1 MHFEVPKLPM
11 RGFKDFAKHYLMI
24 VLSILT
30 ALGLEAWIEH
40 THHTH
45 AAALASQQIEAELQ
59 ANLDGVHNSY
69 EKNQQRL
76 VSLQQLDD
84 AIAKDVR
91 DGKPD
96 TAINQHIQVLKNEF
110 NLSLDW
116 PIFANQA
123 WDVAIANQSATW
135 MDRAALSEYSAAYSK
150 QRDAAS
156 WMTQDSTLF
165 LDAPRMATLRTKIDL
180 GRGVDPIEFLSVL
193 RQMIITSS
201 ETQSQLKQVE
211 SQLKQ
216 VSPDEPGSS
225 KS

>member
-40 THHTH
+40 AHHTH
-45 AAALASQQIEAELQ
+45 AAALASRQITAELR
-59 ANLDGVHNSY
+59 ANLDGVQSSY
-69 EKNQQRL
+69 RRNQQRL
-76 VSLQQLDD
+76 VLLQQLDD
-84 AIAKDVR
+84 TIAKDVR
-91 DGKPD
+91 DGKTD
-96 TAINQHIQVLKNEF
+96 AAINQHIQALKNQF

-123 WDVAIANQSATW
+123 WDVAVANQSATW

-156 WMTQDSTLF
+156 WMAQDSALF
-165 LDAPRMATLRTKIDL
+165 LNAPLLATLSTRIDL
-180 GRGVDPIEFLSVL
+180 GREIDPIEFLSVL

-201 ETQSQLKQVE
+201 ETQSHLQQVE

-216 VSPDEPGSS
+216 VLPEEAGRS

>member
-1 MHFEVPKLPM
+1 MHFEIPKL
-11 RGFKDFAKHYLMI
+11 RIHGFRDFAKHYLMI

-40 THHTH
+40 AHHTH
-45 AAALASQQIEAELQ
+45 AAALSSHQIEAELQ
-59 ANLDGVHNSY
+59 ANLDGVHHSY
-69 EKNQQRL
+69 ERNQQRL

-84 AIAKDVR
+84 AIAKDIR

-96 TAINQHIQVLKNEF
+96 GAINQHIQALKDEF
-110 NLSLDW
+110 GLSLDW

-123 WDVAIANQSATW
+123 WDVAVANQSATW
-135 MDRAALSEYSAAYSK
+135 MDTAALSRYSSAYSK

-156 WMTQDSTLF
+156 WMIQDSTLF
-165 LDAPRMATLRTKIDL
+165 LDAPRMATLRTRIDL
-180 GRGVDPIEFLSVL
+180 GREVDPIEFLSVL

-201 ETQSQLKQVE
+201 ETQSHLQQVE

-216 VSPDEPGSS
+216 VRPNEAGSRS
-225 KS
+225 

>member
-1 MHFEVPKLPM
+1 MHFEIPELPM
-11 RGFKDFAKHYLMI
+11 RGFKDFARHYLMI

-40 THHTH
+40 VHHTH
-45 AAALASQQIEAELQ
+45 AAALASRQITAELR
-59 ANLDGVHNSY
+59 ANLDDVHNAY
-69 EKNQQRL
+69 RRNQQRL
-76 VSLQQLDD
+76 VSLQQLDG

-91 DGKPD
+91 DGKTD
-96 TAINQHIQVLKNEF
+96 AAINQHIQALKNGF

-116 PIFANQA
+116 PIFGNQA
-123 WDVAIANQSATW
+123 WDVAVANQSVTW
-135 MDRAALSEYSAAYSK
+135 MDRTALSEYSAAYSK

-165 LDAPRMATLRTKIDL
+165 LDAPRMATLRTRIDL
-180 GRGVDPIEFLSVL
+180 GREVDPIEFLSVL

-201 ETQSQLKQVE
+201 ETQSHLRQVE

-216 VSPDEPGSS
+216 VLPEEANGS
-225 KS
+225 KT

>member
-1 MHFEVPKLPM
+1 MHFEIPKLPI
-11 RGFKDFAKHYLMI
+11 RGFKDFARHYLMI

-40 THHTH
+40 AHHTH
-45 AAALASQQIEAELQ
+45 AAALSSHQIEAELQ
-59 ANLDGVHNSY
+59 ANLDGVHHSY
-69 EKNQQRL
+69 ERNQQRL

-84 AIAKDVR
+84 AIARDIR

-96 TAINQHIQVLKNEF
+96 AAINQHIQALKDEF
-110 NLSLDW
+110 SLSLDW

-123 WDVAIANQSATW
+123 WDVAVANQSATW
-135 MDRAALSEYSAAYSK
+135 MDTAALSRYSSAYSK

-165 LDAPRMATLRTKIDL
+165 LDAPRMATLRTRIDL
-180 GRGVDPIEFLSVL
+180 GRKVDPIEFLSVL

-201 ETQSQLKQVE
+201 ETQSHLQQVE

-216 VSPDEPGSS
+216 VRPNEAGSRS
-225 KS
+225 

>member
-1 MHFEVPKLPM
+1 MHFEIPKLPM

-59 ANLDGVHNSY
+59 ANLDGVHSSY
-69 EKNQQRL
+69 QRNQQRL

-84 AIAKDVR
+84 AIAEDVR

-96 TAINQHIQVLKNEF
+96 AAINQHIQALKNEF

-123 WDVAIANQSATW
+123 WDVAVANQSATW
-135 MDRAALSEYSAAYSK
+135 MDRTALSAYSAAYSK

-165 LDAPRMATLRTKIDL
+165 LDAPRMATLRTRIDL
-180 GRGVDPIEFLSVL
+180 GREVDPIEFLSVL

-201 ETQSQLKQVE
+201 ETQSHLQQVE

-216 VSPDEPGSS
+216 VSPKGTDRSS
-225 KS
+225 S

>member
-1 MHFEVPKLPM
+1 MHLEIPKQPM

-45 AAALASQQIEAELQ
+45 AAALASRQITAELR
-59 ANLDGVHNSY
+59 ANLDGVQSSY
-69 EKNQQRL
+69 RTNQQRL
-76 VSLQQLDD
+76 VLLQQLDD

-91 DGKPD
+91 DGKTD
-96 TAINQHIQVLKNEF
+96 AVINQHIQALKNQF

-123 WDVAIANQSATW
+123 WDVAVANQSATW

-156 WMTQDSTLF
+156 WMAQDSALF
-165 LDAPRMATLRTKIDL
+165 LNAPLLATLSTRIDL
-180 GRGVDPIEFLSVL
+180 GREIDPLEFLIVL

-201 ETQSQLKQVE
+201 ETQSHLQQVE
-211 SQLKQ
+211 SLLKQ
-216 VSPDEPGSS
+216 MLPDEAGSG
-225 KS
+225 KT

>member
-11 RGFKDFAKHYLMI
+11 RGLKDFAKHYLMI

-40 THHTH
+40 AHHTH
-45 AAALASQQIEAELQ
+45 AAALASRQITAELR
-59 ANLDGVHNSY
+59 ANLGGVLNSY
-69 EKNQQRL
+69 RRNQQRL

-91 DGKPD
+91 DGKTD
-96 TAINQHIQVLKNEF
+96 AAINQHIQALKNEF

-123 WDVAIANQSATW
+123 WDVAVANQSATW

-165 LDAPRMATLRTKIDL
+165 LDAPLMATLRTRIDL
-180 GRGVDPIEFLSVL
+180 GREVDPIEFLSVL
-193 RQMIITSS
+193 SQMMITSS
-201 ETQSQLKQVE
+201 ETQSHLQQVE
-211 SQLKQ
+211 SQLKL
-216 VSPDEPGSS
+216 VLPDEADNS
-225 KS
+225 KT

>member
-1 MHFEVPKLPM
+1 MHFEIPKLPI

-40 THHTH
+40 AQHTH

-59 ANLDGVHNSY
+59 SNLDGVRHSY
-69 EKNQQRL
+69 QSNRQRL

-84 AIAKDVR
+84 VIAKDVR

-96 TAINQHIQVLKNEF
+96 GAINQHIQALKNEF
-110 NLSLDW
+110 RLSLDW
-116 PIFANQA
+116 PIFSNQA
-123 WDVAIANQSATW
+123 WDVAVANQSASW

-150 QRDAAS
+150 QRDVAS
-156 WMTQDSTLF
+156 WMTQDSSLF
-165 LDAPRMATLRTKIDL
+165 LDAPHLASLSTRLDL
-180 GRGVDPIEFLSVL
+180 GREVDPIEFLTVL

-201 ETQSQLKQVE
+201 ETQLHLQQVE
-211 SQLKQ
+211 SQLQQ
-216 VSPDEPGSS
+216 VLPKDAGS

>member
-1 MHFEVPKLPM
+1 MHFEMPERPM
-11 RGFKDFAKHYLMI
+11 RGFKDFARHYLMI

-40 THHTH
+40 AHHTH
-45 AAALASQQIEAELQ
+45 AAALASRQITAELR
-59 ANLDGVHNSY
+59 ANLDDVHNAY
-69 EKNQQRL
+69 RRNQQRL
-76 VSLQQLDD
+76 VSLQQLDG

-91 DGKPD
+91 DGKTD
-96 TAINQHIQVLKNEF
+96 AAINQHIQALKNEF

-123 WDVAIANQSATW
+123 WDVAVANQSATW

-165 LDAPRMATLRTKIDL
+165 LDAPRMATLRTRIDL
-180 GRGVDPIEFLSVL
+180 GREVDPIEFLSVL

-201 ETQSQLKQVE
+201 ETQSHLQQVE

-216 VSPDEPGSS
+216 VLPEEAGGS
-225 KS
+225 KT

>member
-1 MHFEVPKLPM
+1 MHFEIPKLPM

-40 THHTH
+40 VHHTH
-45 AAALASQQIEAELQ
+45 AAELASHQIRAELQ
-59 ANLDGVHNSY
+59 ANLDSVRNSY
-69 EKNQQRL
+69 RGNQRQL

-84 AIAKDVR
+84 AIAKDIR
-91 DGKPD
+91 DGKTD
-96 TAINQHIQVLKNEF
+96 AAINQHIQALKNQF

-123 WDVAIANQSATW
+123 WDVAVANQSATW

-156 WMTQDSTLF
+156 WMTHDSTLF
-165 LDAPRMATLRTKIDL
+165 LDAPHMATLRTRIDL
-180 GRGVDPIEFLSVL
+180 GREVDPVEFLSVL
-193 RQMIITSS
+193 RQMMITSG
-201 ETQSQLKQVE
+201 ETQSQLQQVE

-216 VSPDEPGSS
+216 VLPDETGSG
-225 KS
+225 KT

>member
-11 RGFKDFAKHYLMI
+11 RGYKDFAKHYLMI

-40 THHTH
+40 AHHTH
-45 AAALASQQIEAELQ
+45 AAALASHQIEAELQ
-59 ANLDGVHNSY
+59 ANLDGVRNSY
-69 EKNQQRL
+69 QSNQQRL

-84 AIAKDVR
+84 AIAKDIR

-96 TAINQHIQVLKNEF
+96 TAINQHIQALKDQF
-110 NLSLDW
+110 RLSLDW

-123 WDVAIANQSATW
+123 WDVAVANQSATW
-135 MDRAALSEYSAAYSK
+135 MDRAALSEYSAVYSK

-156 WMTQDSTLF
+156 WMAQDSTLF
-165 LDAPRMATLRTKIDL
+165 LDAPKMATLRTRIDL
-180 GRGVDPIEFLSVL
+180 GREVDPIEFLSVL

-216 VSPDEPGSS
+216 VSPEEPGGS

>member
-1 MHFEVPKLPM
+1 MHFEIPKLPM
-11 RGFKDFAKHYLMI
+11 RGYKDFAKHYLMI

-40 THHTH
+40 VHHTH
-45 AAALASQQIEAELQ
+45 AAALASHQIEAELR
-59 ANLDGVHNSY
+59 ANLDGVRNSY
-69 EKNQQRL
+69 QSNQQRL

-84 AIAKDVR
+84 AIAKDIR

-96 TAINQHIQVLKNEF
+96 AAINQHIQALKNEF

-123 WDVAIANQSATW
+123 WDVAVANQSATW
-135 MDRAALSEYSAAYSK
+135 MDRAALSKYSAVYSK

-165 LDAPRMATLRTKIDL
+165 LDAPRMATLRTRIDL
-180 GRGVDPIEFLSVL
+180 GREVDPIEFLSVL

-201 ETQSQLKQVE
+201 ETQSQLKQIE

-216 VSPDEPGSS
+216 VSPNRATSS

>member
-1 MHFEVPKLPM
+1 MHFEVPKLPT

-40 THHTH
+40 AHHAH
-45 AAALASQQIEAELQ
+45 AAELASHQIKAELR
-59 ANLDGVHNSY
+59 ANLDGVRNSY
-69 EKNQQRL
+69 QSNQQRL

-84 AIAKDVR
+84 AIAKDIR

-96 TAINQHIQVLKNEF
+96 AAINQHIQALKNEF

-123 WDVAIANQSATW
+123 WDVAVANQSATW
-135 MDRAALSEYSAAYSK
+135 MDRAALSEYSAVYSK

-165 LDAPRMATLRTKIDL
+165 LDAPKMATLRTRIDL
-180 GRGVDPIEFLSVL
+180 GREVDPIEFLSVL

-216 VSPDEPGSS
+216 VPTDESGRN

>member
-1 MHFEVPKLPM
+1 MHFEIPKLPM
-11 RGFKDFAKHYLMI
+11 RGYKDFAKHYLMI

-40 THHTH
+40 VHHTH
-45 AAALASQQIEAELQ
+45 AAALASHQIEAELR
-59 ANLDGVHNSY
+59 ANLDGVRNSY
-69 EKNQQRL
+69 QSNQQRL

-84 AIAKDVR
+84 AIAKDIR

-96 TAINQHIQVLKNEF
+96 AAINQHIQALKNEF

-123 WDVAIANQSATW
+123 WDVAVANQSATW
-135 MDRAALSEYSAAYSK
+135 MDRAALSEYSAVYSK

-165 LDAPRMATLRTKIDL
+165 LDAPRMATLRTRIDL
-180 GRGVDPIEFLSVL
+180 GREVDPIEFLSVL

-216 VSPDEPGSS
+216 VSPNRATSS

>member
-1 MHFEVPKLPM
+1 MHFEIPKLPM
-11 RGFKDFAKHYLMI
+11 RGYKDFAKHYLMI

-40 THHTH
+40 VHHTH
-45 AAALASQQIEAELQ
+45 AAALASHQIEAELR
-59 ANLDGVHNSY
+59 ANLDGVRNSY
-69 EKNQQRL
+69 QSNQQRL

-84 AIAKDVR
+84 AIAKDIR

-96 TAINQHIQVLKNEF
+96 AAINQHIQALKNEF

-123 WDVAIANQSATW
+123 WDVAVANQSATW
-135 MDRAALSEYSAAYSK
+135 MDRAALSEYSAVYSK

-165 LDAPRMATLRTKIDL
+165 LDAPRMATLRTRIDL
-180 GRGVDPIEFLSVL
+180 GREVDPIEFLSVL

>member
-1 MHFEVPKLPM
+1 MHFEIPKLPL

-40 THHTH
+40 AHHAR
-45 AAALASQQIEAELQ
+45 AAELASHQIEAELR
-59 ANLDGVHNSY
+59 ANLDGAYHSY
-69 EKNQQRL
+69 QGNQQRL

-84 AIAKDVR
+84 TIAKDIR
-91 DGKPD
+91 DGKTD
-96 TAINQHIQVLKNEF
+96 AAINQRIQALKDQF
-110 NLSLDW
+110 KLSLDW

-123 WDVAIANQSATW
+123 WDVAVANQSATW
-135 MDRAALSEYSAAYSK
+135 MDRAALNEYSAAYSK
-150 QRDAAS
+150 QHDAAS
-156 WMTQDSTLF
+156 WMSQNSSLF
-165 LDAPRMATLRTKIDL
+165 LDAPRMATLRTRIDL
-180 GRGVDPIEFLSVL
+180 GREVDPIEFLSVL

-201 ETQSQLKQVE
+201 ETQFHLQQVE

-216 VSPDEPGSS
+216 VRPHASGRN

>member
-1 MHFEVPKLPM
+1 MHLEIPKLPV

-40 THHTH
+40 VHHTH
-45 AAALASQQIEAELQ
+45 AAALASHQITAELRV
-59 ANLDGVHNSY
+59 NLDGVQNSY
-69 EKNQQRL
+69 RRNQQRL

-91 DGKPD
+91 DGKTD
-96 TAINQHIQVLKNEF
+96 AAINQHIQALKNEF

-123 WDVAIANQSATW
+123 WDVAVANQSATW

-165 LDAPRMATLRTKIDL
+165 LDAPRMATLRTRIDL
-180 GRGVDPIEFLSVL
+180 GREVDPIEFLSVL
-193 RQMIITSS
+193 RQMMITSS
-201 ETQSQLKQVE
+201 ETQSHLQQVE

-216 VSPDEPGSS
+216 VLPDEAGSS
-225 KS
+225 KT

>member
-1 MHFEVPKLPM
+1 MHFEIPKLPM

-40 THHTH
+40 AHHTH

-59 ANLDGVHNSY
+59 ANLDGVHDSY
-69 EKNQQRL
+69 QKNRQSL
-76 VSLQQLDD
+76 VSLHQLDD

-96 TAINQHIQVLKNEF
+96 AAINQHIQALKNEF
-110 NLSLDW
+110 SLSLDW

-123 WDVAIANQSATW
+123 WDVAVANQSATW
-135 MDRAALSEYSAAYSK
+135 MNHAALSEYSAAYSK
-150 QRDAAS
+150 QRDAAN
-156 WMTQDSTLF
+156 WVAQDSTLF
-165 LDAPRMATLRTKIDL
+165 LDAPRMATLRTRIDL
-180 GRGVDPIEFLSVL
+180 GREVDPIEFLSVL

-201 ETQSQLKQVE
+201 ETQSHLQQVE

-216 VSPDEPGSS
+216 VSLKRTGSS
-225 KS
+225 SS